1 MYRVFF
7 DSSVLFAAAYSTTGH
22 SHDLVRISAQGHI
35 CIVLS
40 NFVIGETRHNLADL
54 KSGALP
60 DLEQI
65 LSSAFIE
72 VIHVDKVEIAAAAQH
87 IVLKDAPILAQPKP
101 PEWICSSRWIGSTS
115 WAAPNSQ
122 ITSGRRFYPRKRR
135 SSASGGNDIHYGI
148 ELVPFGEFGPP

>member
-1 MYRVFF
+1 MYRVFL

-22 SHDLVRISAQGHI
+22 SHDLVLISAQGHI
-35 CIVLS
+35 RIVLS

-72 VIHVDKVEIAAAAQH
+72 VIHVDKEEIVAAAQH
-87 IVLKDAPILAQPKP
+87 IVLKDAPILAAAKAARVNMLVSLDKKHILGRPELAEYIGAAILSPK
-101 PEWICSSRWIGSTS
+101 EAFERL
-115 WAAPNSQ
+115 Q
-122 ITSGRRFYPRKRR
+122 Q
-135 SSASGGNDIHYGI
+135 
-148 ELVPFGEFGPP
+148 L